1 MAKTRSSTGYF
12 NVGALAIVGI
22 ASATM
27 ICGCAA
33 HQEAPA
39 TTSARSLS
47 LVMPSVQTRRALR
60 LSGLAPAGSDWASF
74 SGRRDP
80 RMGTSPSHERFTG
93 NSVRNIADLQYA
105 THGRPNNAY
114 RSTTRSIVRTER

>member
-1 MAKTRSSTGYF
+1 MAKTRSSMRYL

-22 ASATM
+22 ASATV

-33 HQEAPA
+33 HQEAPPTA
-39 TTSARSLS
+39 SALSLS
-47 LVMPSVQTRRALR
+47 LVMPSVETRRALR

-74 SGRRDP
+74 SSRRDP
-80 RMGTSPSHERFTG
+80 RMGSSLSRERYSG
-93 NSVRNIADLQYA
+93 NSVRHIADRQYS
-105 THGRPNNAY
+105 TRGRPINAY